1 MTEERA
7 VFRPRWPPAWSDVR
21 HLYVVG
27 IDPGRET
34 GWAVVRV
41 DLVALVQEGFT
52 ALALRARDPEVFAW
66 ACGSFLGSE
75 PQIVDQV
82 LALYRGVWEDGVW
95 DRGADS
101 DVMVGSDESFTLRI
115 FSSDE
120 SLLSPVRILAMLRYA
135 GRDLPFPR
143 VQHSPSDA
151 KRVVTD
157 ERLRY
162 LGMYALGP
170 DHLRDATRQAV
181 LTARKMVETHFRM
194 TVMRHCAWLNARRR
208 RA

>member
-1 MTEERA
+1 MTEPP
-7 VFRPRWPPAWSDVR
+7 VFHPRWPPAVSDTR

-41 DLVALVQEGFT
+41 DYLRLLEEGFT
-52 ALALRARDPEVFAW
+52 ALALLQRDPDVFAW
-66 ACGSFLGSE
+66 EVGSFLGSE
-75 PQIVDQV
+75 PQIVDQIF
-82 LALYRGVWEDGVW
+82 ALYRGVWEDGVW
-95 DRGADS
+95 DEGGDS

-115 FSSDE
+115 FSADE

-135 GRDLPFPR
+135 GRTLPFPR

-157 ERLRY
+157 ARLRH
-162 LGMYALGP
+162 LGLYARGP
-170 DHLRDATRQAV
+170 DHVRDAMRQAV
-181 LTARKMVETHFRM
+181 LTARKMVERPFRLNIL
-194 TVMRHCAWLNARRR
+194 RHCEWLREYRR